1 MIDVECITPIVK
13 LNLKLQCWT
22 QVSMNIV
29 VHTVY
34 ICISVANTAYTI
46 SVANTAVP
54 GADANNDNKKVVFK
68 NCAEFTDCMSEINN
82 T

>member
-1 MIDVECITPIVK
+1 MIDMERITPIVK

-34 ICISVANTAYTI
+34 ICTI
-46 SVANTAVP
+46 LVANTAVP